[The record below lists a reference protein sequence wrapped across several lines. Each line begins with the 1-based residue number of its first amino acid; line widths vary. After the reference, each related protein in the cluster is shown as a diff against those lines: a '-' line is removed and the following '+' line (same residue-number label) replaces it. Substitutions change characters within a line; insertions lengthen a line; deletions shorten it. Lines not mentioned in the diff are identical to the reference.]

1 MRTVVLMAT
10 ALKGR
15 VQGGG
20 TSAPPRSNTPFFEDV
35 PSVLAV
41 FVKNKQNARDI
52 RQKRGKTVK
61 IKNLTVLKKVEK
73 TMVKLQKRRK
83 TGRSS

>member
-1 MRTVVLMAT
+1 MCGPDDGERARYERRTVVYMAT

-20 TSAPPRSNTPFFEDV
+20 TGADPGSNTPFFEDV
-35 PSVLAV
+35 PCVFAV

-52 RQKRGKTVK
+52 R
-61 IKNLTVLKKVEK
+61 
-73 TMVKLQKRRK
+73 
-83 TGRSS
+83 

>member
-1 MRTVVLMAT
+1 MRTVVGMAT

-20 TSAPPRSNTPFFEDV
+20 TGGAPRSNTHFFEDV
-35 PSVLAV
+35 PCVLAV

-52 RQKRGKTVK
+52 RQKRGTSGK
-61 IKNLTVLKKVEK
+61 IENLTVFKQ
-73 TMVKLQKRRK
+73 LQKPR
-83 TGRSS
+83 